1 LISVVSESGA
11 VKVEV
16 VGPRVPEEPLK
27 SLIVVMQGEKKK
39 IPVVAVEEGQ
49 QTMQLVRVD
58 RYQKRFSLLAL
69 QGSEKCCRC

>member
-11 VKVEV
+11 AKVEV

-39 IPVVAVEEGQ
+39 IPVVAVEEG
-49 QTMQLVRVD
+49 LHCKALRNVVAVR
-58 RYQKRFSLLAL
+58 
-69 QGSEKCCRC
+69 GRCI